1 MSDGDNASGKQPE
14 NEPDVDEEA
23 VVSPRALARAERK
36 EERDLEKVR
45 LKDEKEAKKT
55 EKQRQKEAGEY
66 KGIFAR
72 LALFFR
78 QVVAELRKVIW
89 PTRKEL
95 VTYTWIVL
103 VFVLIMGAYI
113 GVLDFGFTRAVLFV
127 FGRS

>member
-1 MSDGDNASGKQPE
+1 MSDGDNTSGKQPD
-14 NEPDVDEEA
+14 NEPDLDDD

-36 EERDLEKVR
+36 EGRELEKVR
-45 LKDEKEAKKT
+45 LKDEKEAKKA

-72 LALFFR
+72 LALFLR

-95 VTYTWIVL
+95 ITYTWIVL
-103 VFVLIMGAYI
+103 VFVLIVGAYI
-113 GVLDFGFTRAVLFV
+113 GVLDFFFTRAVLFV